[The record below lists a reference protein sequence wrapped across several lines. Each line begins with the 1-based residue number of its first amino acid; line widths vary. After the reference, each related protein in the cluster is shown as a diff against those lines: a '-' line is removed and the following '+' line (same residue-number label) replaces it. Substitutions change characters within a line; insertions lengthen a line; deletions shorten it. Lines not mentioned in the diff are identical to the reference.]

1 MKKPLFFKEL
11 FRFYQ
16 FLKHTKQQELLFRK
30 SETFRVSKKWVCNV
44 TVVLCFFVSSTLIA
58 QPPMVETEKYIKN
71 PKPALKA
78 TRLAKPP
85 KVDGNPSDDCWK
97 GLPVASDFVMHRP
110 TPYKKSPFKTEV
122 KVAYDDVAIYIL
134 GYMFDPEPQNI
145 RRELGPRDNLE
156 VATDLINVGFDTYDD
171 DQNAFRFGVTAAG
184 AQFDSRISNG
194 SNSDF
199 SWDAVWE
206 SAVSIQQ
213 DGWVVEYKIPFS
225 ALRFA
230 EKSVQKWGLQIA
242 RGINRAAEEG
252 SWAGFD
258 PTIDGTVIQYGS
270 LTDLENIKPPLRLQ
284 FSPYMATAVQQSP
297 SYDNNGQFLK
307 YGSQKQLTGG
317 MDVKYGINQSF
328 TLDMTLIPNFGQVQ
342 SDNQVLN
349 LSPFEVQ
356 FNENRPFFTEGSE
369 IFNKADLFYSRRIGG
384 TPSGYWDVRTG
395 VNEIIKNNPT
405 ETQLYNATKLSGR
418 TPKNLAV
425 GVLNAVTAPM
435 YATVENTETGQL
447 RQVQTADLTNYNMV
461 ALSKAMKNNSE
472 ISFVN
477 ASTLREGDG
486 RDANVSA
493 FYARLRDKKNKYE
506 FLGGGRLSQIFTTD
520 KDVNRGFTTALGI
533 GKVSGNL
540 TWRVNQ
546 EIQSDKWDPNDLGIF
561 NGNNSINHNI
571 SINHQKVTATKLFL
585 ASEKGININHNL
597 QYSSK
602 RYMDFSMQGYV
613 WGRFKNQWWANMWHY
628 AQPTWTY
635 DFFEPRVSGKE
646 FKRAPIFV
654 TGTNFGTD
662 ERKKLYWY
670 SHVSVGKR
678 LIDGHSRLRLIIEPR
693 YRVNNKL
700 SFTWFSHYMRE
711 NNDIGFSNFAEG
723 LPLFGLRDI
732 RTMENT
738 VSTKLAFTAKSNLT
752 FRARHYWSKVV
763 YEDFY
768 HLNNDGTVSIK
779 DWKTNQDRNFNIFN
793 IDMIYTWQF
802 APGSFLNVIWK
813 NNISKFEN
821 GLESI
826 QDEDYMMNIGKTFRT
841 PQTNSLTLKVI
852 YFLDYQ
858 DIQHKFK
865 KNK

>member
-1 MKKPLFFKEL
+1 MKKHLFFIT
-11 FRFYQ
+11 FQ
-16 FLKHTKQQELLFRK
+16 LLA
-30 SETFRVSKKWVCNV
+30 
-44 TVVLCFFVSSTLIA
+44 FFFCVNISFA
-58 QPPMVETEKYIKN
+58 QPAPVDAEKYVKN

-78 TRLAKPP
+78 TRLARPP
-85 KVDGNPSDDCWK
+85 KIDGNPGDDCWK
-97 GLPVASDFVMHRP
+97 SLPVASDFITHRP
-110 TPYKKSPFKTEV
+110 SPYKKSPFKTEV
-122 KVAYDDVAIYIL
+122 KIAYDDVAIYIL
-134 GYMFDPEPQNI
+134 GYMYDTEPQNI

-206 SAVSIQQ
+206 SAVSTQK
-213 DGWVVEYKIPFS
+213 DGWVAEYKIPFS

-230 EKSVQKWGLQIA
+230 DKPNQKWGLQIA

-258 PTIDGTVIQYGS
+258 PTVDGTVIQYGS

-284 FSPYMATAVQQSP
+284 FSPYMATAVQRSP
-297 SYDNNGQFLK
+297 SFDGNGQFSK
-307 YGSQKQLTGG
+307 YGNQKQLTGG

-369 IFNKADLFYSRRIGG
+369 IFNKGDLFYSRRIGG
-384 TPSGYWDVRTG
+384 TPSGYWNVQTG
-395 VNEIIKNNPT
+395 DNEVIKNNPN
-405 ETQLYNATKLSGR
+405 ETQLFNATKLSGR
-418 TPKNLAV
+418 TQKNLAV
-425 GVLNAVTAPM
+425 GVLNAITAPM
-435 YATVENTETGQL
+435 YATIENTKTGET
-447 RQVQTADLTNYNMV
+447 RQVQTSELTNYNMF
-461 ALSKAMKNNSE
+461 AISKAMKNNSE
-472 ISFVN
+472 ISFIN
-477 ASTLREGDG
+477 ASTIRDGDG

-493 FYARLRDKKNKYE
+493 LYTRLRDKKNKYE
-506 FLGGGRLSQIFTTD
+506 LFGGGRLSQIFNPNQD
-520 KDVNRGFTTALGI
+520 PKRGFTTSLGI
-533 GKVSGNL
+533 GKVSGNWTGRL
-540 TWRVNQ
+540 NQ

-561 NGNNSINHNI
+561 NGNNSINHSL
-571 SINHQKVTATKLFL
+571 SINHQRVSPTKLFL
-585 ASEKGININHNL
+585 ATEKGINLNHNL
-597 QYSSK
+597 QYSTQ
-602 RYMDFSMQGYV
+602 RYMDFSAQGYV

-635 DFFEPRVSGKE
+635 DFFEPRMSGKE

-670 SHVSVGKR
+670 THFSFGKR
-678 LIDGHSRLRLIIEPR
+678 LIEGHSRTRIIIEPR

-700 SFTWFSHYMRE
+700 SFSLFSHYVSE
-711 NNDIGFSNFAEG
+711 NNDIGFSTFHENDII
-723 LPLFGLRDI
+723 FGKRDI
-732 RTMENT
+732 RTLENT
-738 VSTKLAFTAKSNLT
+738 FSTKLAFTAKSNLT

-763 YEDFY
+763 FNEFY
-768 HLNNDGTVSIK
+768 SLNADGTLQYR
-779 DWKTNQDRNFNIFN
+779 DWRVNQDRNLNFFN
-793 IDMIYTWQF
+793 IDMVYTWQF

-826 QDEDYMMNIGKTFRT
+826 QDEDYLMNIGKTFRS

-858 DIQHKFK
+858 DIQHKLK
-865 KNK
+865 KIR